1 MPFATKA
8 TLIGFQG
15 DPERYPCHAMLKI
28 GDVVTFD
35 GAELKGKMCP
45 DVMPKLAEMMNIVRA
60 AGPRYVVPG
69 HYNQFWFSV
78 NSTRDE
84 EYKKFD
90 GNGWRP
96 INKMYDEP
104 KYHVRCLQDP
114 NAFQWPIPEENL
126 VMTDVVIPCPDSR
139 TGALFKIEVYD
150 LATAGMDLPYTR
162 RAFTVMDR
170 VAKTGGAY
178 PIDKIQEL
186 YTEKELYD
194 IYPPLSNV
202 LIKMIVEEV
211 ELLGWATVEDG
222 QITITEK
229 GKERVARYK
238 TEIPAE
244 DAEALG
250 L

>member
-1 MPFATKA
+1 MPFSTKA
-8 TLIGFQG
+8 TLIAFQG
-15 DPERYPCHAMLKI
+15 DPERYPCHSMLKI
-28 GDVVTFD
+28 GDEVTFN
-35 GAELKGKMCP
+35 GEELKGKMCP
-45 DVMPKLAEMMNIVRA
+45 DVMPKLAEMLNTVYT
-60 AGPRYVVPG
+60 AGPRFVIPG
-69 HYNQFWFSV
+69 HYSQFWFSV
-78 NSTRDE
+78 NSTYDE
-84 EYKKFD
+84 NYKKFD

-114 NAFQWPIPEENL
+114 NAFQWPIPEENR
-126 VMTDVVIPCPDSR
+126 VMTDVIVQCPDSR
-139 TGALFKIEVYD
+139 TGALFKIEAYD
-150 LATAGMDLPYTR
+150 LATAGQSLPYTR
-162 RAFTVMDR
+162 RAITMMDR
-170 VAKTGGAY
+170 VAKTGGAW
-178 PIDKIQEL
+178 PLNKVMEL
-186 YTEKELYD
+186 YTEQEQLD

-202 LIKMIVEEV
+202 LIRMMAEEV
-211 ELLGWATVEDG
+211 ELLGFAVVEDG